1 MVPRE
6 DAAVT
11 AVQEEDEQ
19 ARLLALLQRSTGEMG
34 DALAEARRVHEELA
48 ALLAISQRRRLDPR
62 ERGLF
67 DELDHDE
74 RLAAKRYLAAR
85 HWRDAV
91 IRRLQDLRLDD
102 DEAAGPAA

>member
-1 MVPRE
+1 MIPRE

-11 AVQEEDEQ
+11 AVQEDEN
-19 ARLLALLQRSTGEMG
+19 ARLLALLQRSTDEVG
-34 DALAEARRVHEELA
+34 DALADARRVHEELA
-48 ALLAISQRRRLDPR
+48 ALLAVSQHRRLDLR

-91 IRRLQDLRLDD
+91 IRRLRDLRLDD

>member
-11 AVQEEDEQ
+11 AVQEDEH
-19 ARLLALLQRSTGEMG
+19 ARLLALLQRSTNEIG
-34 DALAEARRVHEELA
+34 DALADARRVHEELA